1 MGDEHQGAAESI
13 QPALQ
18 PLDPIGI
25 EMVGGLIQQQHI
37 GLGYQGSGQGDT
49 AAIATGEIPHP
60 LVGIPQPDPGQNL
73 LATPLQGP
81 ALAGLKTFMQ
91 LTEAGLQDPISRVV
105 RQGLAELLVLLQ
117 QSQSLGA
124 PRAHLLDHREIGI

>member
-25 EMVGGLIQQQHI
+25 EMVSGLIQQQHI

-60 LVGIPQPDPGQNL
+60 LVGIP
-73 LATPLQGP
+73 
-81 ALAGLKTFMQ
+81 
-91 LTEAGLQDPISRVV
+91 
-105 RQGLAELLVLLQ
+105 
-117 QSQSLGA
+117 
-124 PRAHLLDHREIGI
+124 